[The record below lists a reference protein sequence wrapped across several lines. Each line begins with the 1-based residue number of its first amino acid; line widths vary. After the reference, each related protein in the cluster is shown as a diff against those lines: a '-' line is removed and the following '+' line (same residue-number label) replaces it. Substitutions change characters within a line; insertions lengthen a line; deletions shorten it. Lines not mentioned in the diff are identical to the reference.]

1 LLALWAKAKQ
11 QQQLESILN
20 WRNYFEI
27 KFFLLVVSVPVLVC
41 FVAIAVAFGIS
52 YL

>member
-1 LLALWAKAKQ
+1 LLALWAKAK
-11 QQQLESILN
+11 QQLESILN

-41 FVAIAVAFGIS
+41 FVAVAFGIS